1 MVEGGIATVCVAN
14 FPCAPRDSYDSSG
27 VYRVWCPIK
36 DEAFVWMFL
45 FLCFDGLLLIP
56 TIWSSKIWRAD
67 SSLFHF
73 INILALVHCSRSI
86 LPTLSLIYTCLIVQK
101 YRSEILH
108 SGTLGSPHTS
118 KKKGGGDCKPNRTE
132 PHPDPVGTGWCHR

>member
-1 MVEGGIATVCVAN
+1 
-14 FPCAPRDSYDSSG
+14 
-27 VYRVWCPIK
+27 
-36 DEAFVWMFL
+36 MFL
-45 FLCFDGLLLIP
+45 FLRFDGLLLIP

-67 SSLFHF
+67 SSLSHF
-73 INILALVHCSRSI
+73 INILALVHYSRSI

-118 KKKGGGDCKPNRTE
+118 KKKKKGGGIANRNRTE
-132 PHPDPVGTGWCHR
+132 PHPDPVVTGWCHR